1 MEINLFGILL
11 LSYFCTVKNLI
22 IVFALLLFLR
32 PGFPYLEYAL
42 DYEYISTVLCENK
55 DKPKLECN
63 GKCYL
68 MKALA
73 EASEKENSQK
83 KKSST
88 STIEL
93 LPLVNWTTEQ
103 SLIIGFEETTI
114 KTYPIFSISG
124 GRQHLQSLFRP
135 PII

>member
-1 MEINLFGILL
+1 
-11 LSYFCTVKNLI
+11 VKNWVVI
-22 IVFALLLFLR
+22 FALLLFLR

-73 EASEKENSQK
+73 EASEKESNQK
-83 KKSST
+83 KKSNT
-88 STIEL
+88 ATIEL

-103 SLIIGFEETTI
+103 PVVYNFEETTI
-114 KTYPIFSISG
+114 KTFPTFRTSG